1 MYKSLA
7 NAVMIESAKANGRLK
22 SLANAVMIESA
33 KANGRL
39 VAANAE
45 LVKAVQAETLVPVG
59 RMEDVAK
66 AQAALT
72 IWTRLDLVAEKYT
85 ADGAEQSRML
95 VRLVRAQRDKL
106 LVASEGASTHH
117 WKNPAARASHGPTR
131 KHGRE

>member
-39 VAANAE
+39 VAANTE

-66 AQAALT
+66 AQAALN
-72 IWTRLDLVAEKYT
+72 IWTRLYLVAEKYK

-95 VRLVRAQRDKL
+95 VRRVDRK
-106 LVASEGASTHH
+106 STRL
-117 WKNPAARASHGPTR
+117 NSSH
-131 KHGRE
+131 